1 MLSKCANPACDAKFH
16 YLHEGK
22 IYRIDT
28 ESLVHISRRAKPAA
42 STISENSVDSRPVR
56 ALDMVADRG
65 GAYRPEYF
73 WLCAGCAQT
82 WTIGVQSGSV
92 VVVPLQRPLVQHAA
106 AS

>member
-1 MLSKCANPACDAKFH
+1 MLSKCANPACEAKLH

-28 ESLVHISRRAKPAA
+28 ESLAHASRRVRPAV
-42 STISENSVDSRPVR
+42 STTHEKSNGSRQVSI
-56 ALDMVADRG
+56 LDVVADRG

-82 WTIGVQSGSV
+82 WTIGLQNGAV
-92 VVVPLQRPLVQHAA
+92 VVIPVSQPMVLQAA

>member
-1 MLSKCANPACDAKFH
+1 
-16 YLHEGK
+16 
-22 IYRIDT
+22 
-28 ESLVHISRRAKPAA
+28 
-42 STISENSVDSRPVR
+42 
-56 ALDMVADRG
+56 MVADRG